1 MKIKSLGTIILTRSL
16 ECSTPDGSMTQV
28 VIEVGRPKKYRSH
41 VSYCPYRITGL
52 GDGELNYAMGGDH
65 LHALLLA
72 LVKIGTVVYSSPE
85 AKEERLTW
93 LGDESHNLGLPVSA
107 EHYGHIAAQMK
118 LIV

>member
-52 GDGELNYAMGGDH
+52 GDGELNYAMGADH

-85 AKEERLTW
+85 AKQERLTW
-93 LGDESHNLGLPVSA
+93 LGDESHNLGLPVVA